1 MAFEADVE
9 TNESPCKFA
18 GRVSCKWGSS
28 SGGFPSLVV
37 SGREDDGNAAEV
49 VITLAAIMSEDMI
62 SVDDFVEYVS
72 FEPGFL
78 DKIDI
83 ESFCFHH
90 GNEMFVTCVIVWF
103 SG

>member
-1 MAFEADVE
+1 MTFEEDVDADE
-9 TNESPCKFA
+9 TPCELA
-18 GRVSCKWGSS
+18 GRISCEWGSG
-28 SGGFPSLVV
+28 SGGFPSFVV

-62 SVDDFVEYVS
+62 SVDDFVEYIS

-78 DKIDI
+78 DKVDV

-90 GNEMFVTCVIVWF
+90 GNEVFVSCIVV
-103 SG
+103 